1 MSQETILVVDDNHNF
16 AQSLIKY
23 MLMPLGYKATHA
35 KNGQIGLEMAVRYQ
49 PDLILLDMNM
59 PRMTGLRMLEALR
72 QTDCDAP
79 VIFMTA
85 EGSENV
91 AVEAFRLGVKDYLAK
106 PFSPDELQ
114 HAIDTAL
121 QETRLTQE
129 KEKLERDLLIS
140 ETVRQTVVT
149 LSHYLNNYLV
159 VLNGNLFL
167 TQEGLPAEL
176 PNRAELIETL
186 EECEFSIAKI
196 DAVIKVLQKITN
208 VKLTAYH
215 GQVKMLDIESALKQ
229 EMKKFQLR
237 SKSRQADD
245 SN

>member
-1 MSQETILVVDDNHNF
+1 MSQETILVVDDNQKF

-23 MLMPLGYKATHA
+23 MLLPLGYKVAHA
-35 KNGQIGLEMAVRYQ
+35 KNGQIGLDMAVKHQ

-59 PRMTGLRMLEALR
+59 PRMTGLGVLAALR

-91 AVEAFRLGVKDYLAK
+91 AVEAFRLGVKDYLVK

-114 HAIDTAL
+114 QAVDSAL
-121 QETRLTQE
+121 QEIRLTRQ

-159 VLNGNLFL
+159 VLNGNIFL
-167 TQEGLPAEL
+167 AQEGLPAQL
-176 PNRAELIETL
+176 PNHAELIETL
-186 EECEFSIAKI
+186 EECEISVAKI
-196 DAVIKVLQKITN
+196 EAVIKVLQKITN

-215 GQVKMLDIESALKQ
+215 GQVKMLDIENALKKELQ
-229 EMKKFQLR
+229 KIKLR
-237 SKSRQADD
+237 TKPRQADD
-245 SN
+245 NN